1 MTATT
6 GPADEVLEFEDI
18 QGTVLRGRPDPYF
31 GAYLV
36 FRVDQSQDA
45 LVLLER
51 LIPHITSAADWE
63 HPAEDAWINVVFS
76 VEGLR
81 RLGVDPTILAAFP
94 PELQQGMAAR
104 HDLLGDVG
112 SSAPE
117 HWVMPHG
124 PTGFHIGLLVM
135 AASEELKAQKLAI
148 GHQALASL
156 SGVTLLYHL
165 DVGMPPTRREH
176 FGFVDGLTRPF
187 ILGQGGEPLP
197 GQSVSPPGEFLL
209 GYRNAKGQR
218 SEGPGPEEF
227 WRNGT
232 YISLRMMYQDV
243 ALFRRFLHDNSEDEY
258 AKELL
263 AAQMMGRWRSGC
275 PLHQS
280 PTEDRPELAHDPL
293 HNNNF
298 RYYDS
303 DPEGRITPLGCH
315 IRRANPRDGL
325 KDSIADV
332 NLHLLLRRGSAYG
345 PVLPEGQLEDDGLD
359 RGLVLAV
366 INAYPARQFE
376 FVQSQW
382 INDGD
387 FISQGA
393 RTDPIIG
400 RRDKADDF
408 MVHQPHRRRIC
419 GLAEFTSTRGGE
431 HLFLPGLRGLHWLVN
446 HLHGAEAHPCPPV
459 A

>member
-1 MTATT
+1 MTPISLQT
-6 GPADEVLEFEDI
+6 EEILEFEDI
-18 QGTVLRGRPDPYF
+18 QGTVLRGRPNPYY

-36 FRVDQSQDA
+36 FRVDQAQDA
-45 LVLLER
+45 LTLLDR
-51 LIPHITSAADWE
+51 LTPHITSAADWE
-63 HPAEDAWINVVFS
+63 HPEEEAWINIVFS

-81 RLGVDPTILAAFP
+81 RLGVDPVILSAFP
-94 PELQQGMAAR
+94 LELQQGMAAR
-104 HDLLGDVG
+104 HSLLGDVG
-112 SSAPE
+112 TSAPDR
-117 HWVMPHG
+117 WVMPHAA
-124 PTGFHIGLLVM
+124 TGFHIGLHVM
-135 AASEELKAQKLAI
+135 AVSEDLRAQKLAI
-148 GHQALASL
+148 GHQALTNL
-156 SGVTLLYHL
+156 SGVKLLYHL
-165 DVGMPPTRREH
+165 DVGMPPTKREH

-187 ILGQGGEPLP
+187 IMGQGGEPLP

-209 GYRNAKGQR
+209 GYRNAKGAR

-243 ALFRRFLHDNSEDEY
+243 ALFRRFLCENSDDDY

-280 PTEDRPELAHDPL
+280 PTEDRPELAHDPSL
-293 HNNNF
+293 NNDF
-298 RYYDS
+298 LYYES
-303 DPEGRITPLGCH
+303 DPEGHITPLGCH

-332 NLHLLLRRGSAYG
+332 KLHLLLRRGSAYG
-345 PVLPEGQLEDDGLD
+345 PVLPEGQLEDDGID

-366 INAYPARQFE
+366 INAFPARQFE

-387 FISQGA
+387 FISQGS

-400 RRDKADDF
+400 RRDLADDF
-408 MVHQPHRRRIC
+408 MVHKPHRRRIC
-419 GLAEFTSTRGGE
+419 GLAEFTVTRGGE
-431 HLFLPGLRGLHWLVN
+431 HLFLPGLGGLRWLVN
-446 HLHGAEAHPCPPV
+446 HLRGRISDGEPS
-459 A
+459 